1 MTEFLTKTE
10 NLKHILEGLKRHI
23 GHKQHHIW
31 KEEEAERQ
39 TMALKEELR
48 QIFTLYEKTRALI
61 PPEELEVAEEK
72 KKPNKK
78 RRRSSKGQKAAA
90 QHLEEQG
97 VEHAITS

>member
-23 GHKQHHIW
+23 GHKQFIIW

-48 QIFTLYEKTRALI
+48 QIFTLYEKTRALL
-61 PPEELEVAEEK
+61 PPEELENMTK
-72 KKPNKK
+72 KQKMNKKPRKP
-78 RRRSSKGQKAAA
+78 SKGRKAAA
-90 QHLEEQG
+90 KHLAEDG
-97 VEHAITS
+97 VSNGL